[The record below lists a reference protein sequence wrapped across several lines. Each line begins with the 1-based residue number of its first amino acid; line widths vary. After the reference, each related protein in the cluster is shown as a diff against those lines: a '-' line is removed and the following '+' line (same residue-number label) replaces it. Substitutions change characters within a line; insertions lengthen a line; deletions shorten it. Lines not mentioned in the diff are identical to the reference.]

1 MKIKIAFLFAFT
13 LLIAINIQA
22 QTPVLNQ
29 NIIKY
34 VASQIGKQVDRGEC
48 WDLAYEA
55 LTRNKCDWD
64 GKYGY
69 GKKLNLKTDTI
80 YVGDII
86 QFTNV
91 TIKYTVN
98 GTLFK
103 EIFKHHTAI
112 VYEVIGP
119 GNFKI
124 AHQNNGFSGKKV
136 GISELKL
143 SNKTTGTIE
152 IYRPQPKA

>member
-1 MKIKIAFLFAFT
+1 MKIKTAFLFSLL
-13 LLIAINIQA
+13 LLIGIKIQA
-22 QTPVLNQ
+22 QTPALNQ
-29 NIIKY
+29 KIIKY
-34 VASQIGKQVDRGEC
+34 VALQIGKQVDRGEC

-55 LTRNKCDWD
+55 LTRNKCNWD

-80 YVGDII
+80 YIGDII

-91 TIKYTVN
+91 TIKYTAN
-98 GTLFK
+98 GALYK
-103 EIFKHHTAI
+103 ETFKHHTAI
-112 VYEVIGP
+112 VYEVIAP

-136 GISELKL
+136 GISVLKL
-143 SNKTTGTIE
+143 SNKISGTIE
-152 IYRPQPKA
+152 IYRPQPKT